1 VKSFEIEQKYRI
13 RNAARVRR
21 LLKKL
26 GARKIAAGAEQ
37 NEFFD
42 RDGALSKKKTALR
55 LRRFG
60 KQATLTLKGPRL
72 VSQFTKRMEIEAEVD
87 YEPLKTIL
95 LLSGFRV
102 FRSYTKKREAYKL
115 GATLVTL
122 DHLSK
127 FGGFLEIEG
136 RPQSIRRIEKK
147 LGFSRADREE
157 RSYLQMMFGYPH

>member
-1 VKSFEIEQKYRI
+1 VKSFEIEQKYRVG
-13 RNAARVRR
+13 NSAKVRQ

-26 GARKIAAGAEQ
+26 GARKIAAGVER

-42 RDGALSKKKTALR
+42 RNGFLSKKKTALR

-72 VSQFTKRMEIEAEVD
+72 VSLFTKRREIEAAVD
-87 YEPLKTIL
+87 YEPIKTIL

-102 FRSYTKKREAYKL
+102 LQSYTKRRESYSL
-115 GATLVTL
+115 GPALVTL

-136 RPQSIRRIEKK
+136 RAGVIRVIEKR
-147 LGFSRADREE
+147 LGLSAKDREE
-157 RSYLQMMFGYPH
+157 RSYLQMLFGWKH